1 MSAPIKY
8 SHQREAILNNLKSR
22 YDHPT
27 AEMVFQ
33 DIRMDIPNISL
44 ATVYRNLNQLADAGI
59 INRLCCNGKTD
70 HFDATTKPHYHFL
83 CTSCGAVKDI
93 DMQPLESLITEASKH
108 SPHTITEASVLFSG
122 KCEACQA

>member
-1 MSAPIKY
+1 MPAPIKY

-33 DIRMDIPNISL
+33 DIRVDIPNISL

-59 INRLCCNGKTD
+59 ITRLSCNGKTD

-93 DMQPLESLITEASKH
+93 DMKPMDSLITEASNH
-108 SPHTITEASVLFSG
+108 SPYKITDATVLFSG
-122 KCEACQA
+122 TCETCQ